1 LVAIFFHFSR
11 IFRPGLQYIV
21 FQQITNLFAFVLES
35 KSMNSAENSPKISP
49 VIWVVMAV
57 LLWSTGGLFIK
68 MTTLDAFAVNAG
80 RSFFA
85 AITVAVF
92 TYKKG
97 LKLDAFTLFTS
108 FLYAGTLTC
117 FVYANKTTT
126 AANAIFLQYTAP
138 IYILILAPFILKEK
152 FRFKDLITVAVCIA
166 GMSLFFL
173 EAPSEENKLA
183 SNIFLGNIIALAS
196 GVFFGLY
203 FLFLRHP
210 RSLENKNPALS
221 VFYGNI
227 LIVLFML
234 PLLANNPPAPNG
246 QDALAILFLGVFQIG
261 IAYLLFTKGI
271 AEGVRSLDASIIGFI
286 EPLLNPVWVFLFIGE
301 TPSKWAILGGAIII
315 SAVVFHTI
323 KQSQERLREKRQAIL

>member
-1 LVAIFFHFSR
+1 LD
-11 IFRPGLQYIV
+11 
-21 FQQITNLFAFVLES
+21 NLELNKNKNFPPIAFVLL
-35 KSMNSAENSPKISP
+35 
-49 VIWVVMAV
+49 AV
-57 LLWSTGGLFIK
+57 LLWSSGGVLIK
-68 MTTLDAFAVNAG
+68 FTQLDAFAVNLG
-80 RSFFA
+80 RSLFA

-97 LKLDAFTLFTS
+97 LKLDGFTLLTS

-152 FRFKDLITVAVCIA
+152 FRASDLITVAVCLA

-173 EAPSEENKLA
+173 EPQTGANKLA
-183 SNIFLGNIIALAS
+183 SNVFVGNIAALVS

-203 FLFLRHP
+203 FILLRHP
-210 RSLENKNPALS
+210 RSLANENPALS

-234 PLLANNPPAPNG
+234 PILLNNPPAQINSN
-246 QDALAILFLGVFQIG
+246 DVFAILFLGIFQIG
-261 IAYLLFTKGI
+261 IAYVLFTKGI
-271 AEGVRSLDASIIGFI
+271 AAGVRSLDASIVGFV
-286 EPLLNPVWVFLFIGE
+286 EPLLNPIWVFLFIGE
-301 TPSKWAILGGAIII
+301 RPSVWAILGGAIILA
-315 SAVVFHTI
+315 AVVFHTI
-323 KQSQERLREKRQAIL
+323 KSSREKSSRQTIQAEAKTL